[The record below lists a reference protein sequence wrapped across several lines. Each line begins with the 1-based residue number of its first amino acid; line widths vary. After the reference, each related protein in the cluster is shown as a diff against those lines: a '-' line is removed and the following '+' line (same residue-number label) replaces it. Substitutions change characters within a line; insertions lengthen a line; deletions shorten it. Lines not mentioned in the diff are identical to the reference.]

1 MSSIAHKHIRMCEFV
16 AGIKCETI
24 CRYIPQRECF
34 LCMYM
39 CACARVYV
47 WMCECVRAHG
57 SVVSVCT
64 LLLWY
69 SVYVCKIRHTHI
81 LDTMLTNGWR
91 TVVYTNAQRART
103 QITFGCVHIYTNL
116 RKSMRFL
123 LQQPN
128 RPIYSWTLTTL
139 SLSMLPSRHVFL
151 FFSFFS
157 SLLFLSSSSPLSLC
171 YFNSHLLLLLFVASP
186 LHL

>member
-1 MSSIAHKHIRMCEFV
+1 
-16 AGIKCETI
+16 
-24 CRYIPQRECF
+24 
-34 LCMYM
+34 
-39 CACARVYV
+39 
-47 WMCECVRAHG
+47 MCECVRAHG

-151 FFSFFS
+151 FFSFLFLLRCFS
-157 SLLFLSSSSPLSLC
+157 SLPLFLSVCVISIHIC
-171 YFNSHLLLLLFVASP
+171 CCCCCLLLLLCICSGNIRSTTISNE
-186 LHL
+186 LSLLKKLDNNCINIHTLSLNNS